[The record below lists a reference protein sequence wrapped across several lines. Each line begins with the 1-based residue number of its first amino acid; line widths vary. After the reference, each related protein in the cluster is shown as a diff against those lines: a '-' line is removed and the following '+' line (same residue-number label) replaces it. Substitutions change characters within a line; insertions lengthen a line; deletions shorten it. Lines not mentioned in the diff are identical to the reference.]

1 MGNKAT
7 FLMIAYQLCSIATF
21 IFLTFFD
28 DYRYNAWNWIVA
40 IPVNM
45 FLAEI
50 WPIYWLIL
58 NNIF

>member
-1 MGNKAT
+1 MGNKT
-7 FLMIAYQLCSIATF
+7 VFFMIAYQLCSIATF

-28 DYRYNAWNWIVA
+28 DFRYNAWNWIVA
-40 IPVNM
+40 IPLNM